1 MKTVLFMLSMLW
13 ATGALAQS
21 GSGANVLNGDV
32 QRWDM
37 ISHPSHAEMQSLAP
51 EQNLIGSSSPTI
63 ARGERPLWELG
74 QIKEEQ
80 SLGEAARIQRKQ
92 HASDKK
98 APVVWHN

>member
-1 MKTVLFMLSMLW
+1 MKTVLFLLSMLW

-21 GSGANVLNGDV
+21 SSGVAVLSNDV
-32 QRWDM
+32 QSWQM
-37 ISHPSHAEMQSLAP
+37 ISHPNHAEARGLAP
-51 EQNLIGSSSPTI
+51 EQNLIGISSSTS

-92 HASDKK
+92 HANDKK